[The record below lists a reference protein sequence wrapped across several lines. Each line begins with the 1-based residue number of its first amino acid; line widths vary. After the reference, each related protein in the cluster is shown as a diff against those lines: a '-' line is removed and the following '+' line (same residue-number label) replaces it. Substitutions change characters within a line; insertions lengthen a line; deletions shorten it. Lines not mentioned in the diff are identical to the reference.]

1 MKWISIISA
10 AAVLVVSVFI
20 VGLATANDHIDRVPD
35 SNTSKSDVIAACAS
49 FVGADSGL
57 KTASPAAAAAL
68 RPSKYKM
75 LVGVIEDNKTKE
87 WKVQVICPKGFTCQP
102 KSEGHIVQD
111 LNAKLK
117 VDVRFYSEASCYV
130 CTGGFCFKVC

>member
-87 WKVQVICPKGFTCQP
+87 WKVQVICPKGMKCP
-102 KSEGHIVQD
+102 EKSEGYVVQD
-111 LNAKLK
+111 LKAKLK
-117 VDVRFYSEASCYV
+117 LDLRIYQKSCWV
-130 CTGGFCFKVC
+130 CTGGFCFQVC